1 MLSFPRR
8 QSTVPDDGPAKL
20 NFGLSAPVNVATF
33 IRYHGVVHST
43 PLREHFHSRLWS
55 IDHPQLLCVDMEFL
69 CISFRGLSQHLDD
82 FEEALFD
89 GGGGRKRKIKFR
101 CQRF

>member
-1 MLSFPRR
+1 MPGNPLVRFDEGRVGRTARCSPSLLLYRSR
-8 QSTVPDDGPAKL
+8 EGQSIL
-20 NFGLSAPVNVATF
+20 
-33 IRYHGVVHST
+33 VV
-43 PLREHFHSRLWS
+43 
-55 IDHPQLLCVDMEFL
+55 QAVEFL

-82 FEEALFD
+82 FEEALFN